1 LARVLLVFEPPDGG
15 VAENVMQLALRLAD
29 HGFDPEVAGPRESVV
44 YDRLERA
51 GIPVRRVPFARG
63 YGSPRQ
69 DARAMRA
76 LVSLIRRGGFDLVH
90 CHSAKAG
97 ALGRAAARVAG
108 RPSVYSP
115 HCFGFV
121 GDVSVRRRLFART
134 VERALGRVT
143 AVIVCACETERRR
156 ALEAAVVA
164 PERLRVVFYGVE
176 DCPADGPRNPA
187 LLELRG
193 EGPLAGAVTVLREQ
207 KRLDLLLEAAR
218 SVFERVPDARLA
230 VVGNGPLRDSLEQ
243 QARELGLDRD
253 ERFRLLD
260 FDPPSARHLLA
271 LDVFVLPSAW
281 EAMPIGVLEALA
293 CGIPQVVTDVE
304 GTHEAISDET
314 GILIPPR
321 DSAALADAMVAL
333 LRDEGRRARMSE
345 RSRERHAELFTVDRM
360 VADTAA
366 AYSQALG
373 AWE

>member
-1 LARVLLVFEPPDGG
+1 VFEPPDGG
-15 VAENVMQLALRLAD
+15 VAENVMQLALRLTD
-29 HGFDPEVAGPRESVV
+29 HGFEPEVAGPRESVV

-51 GIPVRRVPFARG
+51 GITVRRTPFARG
-63 YGSPRQ
+63 YGNPRQ
-69 DARAMRA
+69 DARALRV
-76 LVSLIRRGGFDLVH
+76 LVSVIRQGRFDLVH

-97 ALGRAAARVAG
+97 ALGRAAARIV
-108 RPSVYSP
+108 RTPSVYSP

-121 GDVSVRRRLFART
+121 GDVSAPRRLFALL
-134 VERALGRVT
+134 VERGLGRVT
-143 AVIVCACETERRR
+143 SVIVCVCETERRR
-156 ALEAAVVA
+156 AIEAGVA
-164 PERLRVVFYGVE
+164 APDRLRVVFNGVE
-176 DCPADGPRNPA
+176 ECPADREPNPV

-193 EGPLAGAVTVLREQ
+193 DEPLAGAVTVLREQ
-207 KRLDLLLEAAR
+207 KRVDLLLEAAR
-218 SVFERVPDARLA
+218 SVFERAPEARLA

-253 ERFRLLD
+253 ERFRFLA

-271 LDVFVLPSAW
+271 FDVFVLPSAW
-281 EAMPIGVLEALA
+281 EAMPIGLLEALA
-293 CGIPQVVTDVE
+293 CGIPQVATDVG
-304 GTHEAISDET
+304 GTHEAVSNET
-314 GILIPPR
+314 GILVPPR
-321 DSAALADAMVAL
+321 DSAALADAIVAL